1 MRLRW
6 HRALPVC
13 LALLPVW
20 SGTAALAKERQASF
34 PTISLVSGFAPRG
47 GDAQGSASRGG
58 GPLAMRPR
66 PVYDLTARLYSR
78 HLGRFLPGNPEIV
91 LKHRPGAGSLRAAR
105 WLLAEAPRDGATL
118 VVASGDAWRELL
130 LGADTDSDKLPAAIG
145 GLAWGE
151 YLCAA
156 RGGSG
161 DGRPMVFG
169 ATAPRERTFLHA
181 RAYGDVAANGL
192 RIVSGY
198 SNSSQIALAFR
209 RKEIDGFCGLSL
221 PTIRSQ
227 LGDAMGRGELMPLA
241 RIAPPDAGSLQQV
254 RRLSQL
260 AGEKKEGASASP
272 VAAALEVLDWQGA
285 VDMALLAPPGAPR
298 QRLDALRKA
307 YSDMVRDDGFRRE
320 AVRWG
325 LFVDPVPFDTVKA
338 GLAHLAAAR
347 RRAAVQIR
355 RWGAPVSLMGRG
367 SP

>member
-6 HRALPVC
+6 HRVLPVC

-20 SGTAALAKERQASF
+20 FGTAALAQERQVSF
-34 PTISLVSGFAPRG
+34 PTISLVSGFAPGG

-78 HLGRFLPGNPEIV
+78 HLGRFLLGNPEIV

-118 VVASGDAWRELL
+118 VIASGDAWRERL
-130 LGADTDSDKLPAAIG
+130 LGAGTDSEKLPVAIG

-161 DGRPMVFG
+161 SGRPMVFG

-209 RKEIDGFCGLSL
+209 RREIDGFCGLSL

-227 LGDAMGRGELMPLA
+227 LGDAMAKGELMPLA
-241 RIAPPDAGSLQQV
+241 RIAPPDAGSLQHVQ
-254 RRLSQL
+254 RLSQMRGGK
-260 AGEKKEGASASP
+260 AAIPASP
-272 VAAALEVLDWQGA
+272 VAAALGVLDWQG
-285 VDMALLAPPGAPR
+285 VLDMALFAAPGAPQ

-307 YSDMVRDDGFRRE
+307 YGDMVRDDGFRRE

-338 GLAHLAAAR
+338 GLAHLAAAP

-355 RWGAPVSLMGRG
+355 RWGAPVSVKGRG